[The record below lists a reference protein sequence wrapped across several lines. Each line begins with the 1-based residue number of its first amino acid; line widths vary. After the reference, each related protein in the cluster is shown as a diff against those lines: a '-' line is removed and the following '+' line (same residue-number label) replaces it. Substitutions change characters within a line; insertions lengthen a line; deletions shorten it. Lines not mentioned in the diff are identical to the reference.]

1 MALISREDL
10 EHMGWLSRLALTDEE
25 KDVFAHQLNTVLQY
39 FNQLDEVDTE
49 GVEPTYHVLRMD
61 NVFRK
66 DAVEPSLTQE
76 EVLSNAPRVEKD
88 HIRAPRIL

>member
-1 MALISREDL
+1 MISREDV

-25 KDVFAHQLNTVLQY
+25 KDVFTHQLNTVLQY

-66 DAVEPSLTQE
+66 DIAEPSLTQE
-76 EVLSNAPRVEKD
+76 EVLSNAPRVEND
-88 HIRAPRIL
+88 HLRAPRIL

>member
-1 MALISREDL
+1 LISREDV

-25 KDVFAHQLNTVLQY
+25 KDVFTHQLNTVLQY

-76 EVLSNAPRVEKD
+76 EVLSNAPRVEND
-88 HIRAPRIL
+88 HLRAPRII